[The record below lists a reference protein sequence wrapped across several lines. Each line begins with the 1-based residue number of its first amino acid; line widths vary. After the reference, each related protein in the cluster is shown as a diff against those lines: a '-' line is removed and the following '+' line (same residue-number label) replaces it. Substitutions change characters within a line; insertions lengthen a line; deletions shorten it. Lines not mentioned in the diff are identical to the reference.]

1 MDRPPHHAQQ
11 QPRILIPDY
20 PLPGQSSSTTAA
32 CSSTAVDSSRK
43 DSLSALVGD
52 SHESYL
58 GQRDDDKGRDKDKEN
73 EQPGLQFLDYG
84 TGSNHSQGN
93 TIRGKRDS
101 MRGPDVGVST
111 LMTCT
116 PFRMGSSVLTVPL
129 LFL

>member
-1 MDRPPHHAQQ
+1 MDQPPHQPQQ

-20 PLPGQSSSTTAA
+20 PLPGQSSSTTAG

-52 SHESYL
+52 SHRSYE
-58 GQRDDDKGRDKDKEN
+58 GKRDDDKGKED

-93 TIRGKRDS
+93 TIRRERDS
-101 MRGPDVGVST
+101 MRGPDVGVSA
-111 LMTCT
+111 LMTART
-116 PFRMGSSVLTVPL
+116 PKVSLE
-129 LFL
+129 

>member
-1 MDRPPHHAQQ
+1 MDQPPHQQQQ

-52 SHESYL
+52 SHRSYD
-58 GQRDDDKGRDKDKEN
+58 GKRDDDKGKED
-73 EQPGLQFLDYG
+73 EQPVLQFLDYG
-84 TGSNHSQGN
+84 AGSNPSQGN

-101 MRGPDVGVST
+101 MRGPDVGVSI
-111 LMTCT
+111 LMTVRK
-116 PFRMGSSVLTVPL
+116 PDISPA
-129 LFL
+129 